1 MTGSRLWAGVDVGK
15 EHHWICVLDA
25 SGTVVLSRR
34 CDNDEATIRAVI
46 RCDPASRVY
55 YQRKRTEGKRPV
67 QATICLARWRVDVLY
82 ALLRDNRTWQPT
94 VPVTAVAA

>member
-1 MTGSRLWAGVDVGK
+1 MTGSQLWAGVDVGK

-46 RCDPASRVY
+46 
-55 YQRKRTEGKRPV
+55 TEIDALGETV
-67 QATICLARWRVDVLY
+67 SWTVDL
-82 ALLRDNRTWQPT
+82 T
-94 VPVTAVAA
+94 